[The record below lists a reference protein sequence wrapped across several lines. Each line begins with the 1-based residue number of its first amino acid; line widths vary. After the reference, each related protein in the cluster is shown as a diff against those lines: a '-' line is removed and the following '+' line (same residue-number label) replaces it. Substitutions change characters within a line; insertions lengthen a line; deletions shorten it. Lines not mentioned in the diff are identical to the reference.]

1 MNKYQTMTV
10 KYRFED
16 LRAALLGG
24 GGGDDDDDDD
34 DDDDADDCL
43 RLPGKADSPHGWDGY
58 DAFMR
63 RIYSSTPQMR
73 CYMMDTLA
81 SSLLNENRQ
90 VIVFHY
96 NEKGANGKSTKF
108 SLIKQALGD
117 LFVKCSS
124 SLLGSQA
131 GASNPSGP
139 NEELVST
146 RGKRLVLFSE
156 PSARVK
162 LASSFIKELTGGD
175 EQSTRANYGKKQT
188 FVLNGTVHVLCNKI
202 PETDDMD
209 GGMSRRLRCV
219 PYGSTF
225 VDGAADEAN
234 HVFERRDVGLCFA
247 SWKFFIMFEMMTAA
261 AARMAARRE
270 GRREVVPAPDIVL
283 VATKKLIER
292 EDAIAGFLATKL
304 VRTGVPRDAV
314 TLKDAYD
321 AYCAFCSAKHK
332 PVELSK
338 PLLNKLLLESL
349 GPHSAKHGN
358 CIKWWR
364 GWALARDEDDDVDV
378 SAGVEN
384 GLVD

>member
-1 MNKYQTMTV
+1 MHKYQTMTV

-16 LRAALLGG
+16 MRAALLGG
-24 GGGDDDDDDD
+24 DGEGEDQDDNDYH
-34 DDDDADDCL
+34 CMQ
-43 RLPGKADSPHGWDGY
+43 LPRKIQSTLQWDGY

-73 CYMMDTLA
+73 SYMMDTLA

-108 SLIKQALGD
+108 SLVKHALGD

-124 SLLGSQA
+124 SLLGSMA

-225 VDGAADEAN
+225 VDGATDEDN
-234 HVFERRDVGLCFA
+234 HVFERRDVAMCFG

-261 AARMAARRE
+261 AARMTARRQ
-270 GRREVVPAPDIVL
+270 GLREVVPTPDIVL

-304 VRTGVPRDAV
+304 VRTGVQRDSV

-338 PLLNKLLLESL
+338 SLLNKLLLESL
-349 GPHSAKHGN
+349 GTHSAKHGN

-364 GWALARDEDDDVDV
+364 GWALASDDDDDGDV
-378 SAGVEN
+378 PP
-384 GLVD
+384 GLGNSI